1 MTLSTPFKPLLA
13 GMQMRTDFTCIRMP
27 KPIWAPAPYVDRE
40 SSGGMTGV
48 WLSENEEVEWHKQYN
63 PDGTVSITGY
73 TITTKPIVVSNAVD
87 I

>member
-1 MTLSTPFKPLLA
+1 MTSSTAFN
-13 GMQMRTDFTCIRMP
+13 RRWI
-27 KPIWAPAPYVDRE
+27 PAPYVDRE

-48 WLSENEEVEWHKQYN
+48 WLNEYEEVEWHKQFN

-87 I
+87 V

>member
-1 MTLSTPFKPLLA
+1 MTLSIPFRPF
-13 GMQMRTDFTCIRMP
+13 RPYVTMP
-27 KPIWAPAPYVDRE
+27 KPIWAQAPYVDRE

-48 WLSENEEVEWHKQYN
+48 WLNEYEEVEWHKQFN

-87 I
+87 V